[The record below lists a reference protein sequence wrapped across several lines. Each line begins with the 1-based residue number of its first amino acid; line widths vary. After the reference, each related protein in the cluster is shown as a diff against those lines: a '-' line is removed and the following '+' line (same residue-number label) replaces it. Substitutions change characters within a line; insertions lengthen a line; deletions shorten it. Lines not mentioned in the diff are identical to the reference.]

1 MSNFSFAFKK
11 DNPHLFSKGYVSLC
25 TLLKKGC
32 VFKVFSQFYI
42 STTRETE
49 LIVKIINRKYLHL
62 PE

>member
-1 MSNFSFAFKK
+1 MHF
-11 DNPHLFSKGYVSLC
+11 
-25 TLLKKGC
+25 TKKGC
-32 VFKVFSQFYI
+32 VLKVFSQFYI